1 MELNELMEE
10 LKSSD
15 KPVILDFFATWCGPC
30 RSQKPILHEFVEENS
45 DKLKLIMIDVDA
57 NLEIAQE
64 YRVQSIPTLIYVK
77 GGEVVAK
84 RVGLQSKADLLD
96 MISTN
101 S

>member
-45 DKLKLIMIDVDA
+45 DNLKLIMIDVDKS
-57 NLEIAQE
+57 LDIAQE

-77 GGEVVAK
+77 DGEVVAK
-84 RVGLQSKADLLD
+84 RVGLQNKADLLE
-96 MISTN
+96 MISSN